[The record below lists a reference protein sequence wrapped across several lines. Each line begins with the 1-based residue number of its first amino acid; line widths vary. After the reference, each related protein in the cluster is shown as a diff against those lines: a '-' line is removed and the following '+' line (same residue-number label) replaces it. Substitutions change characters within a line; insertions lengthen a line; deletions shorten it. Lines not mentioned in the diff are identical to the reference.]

1 MATRKIYI
9 KEIDRLF
16 HFAAYGNHFGPLTE
30 SGGLDGESLHGLVA
44 HLPFLIFNL

>member
-16 HFAAYGNHFGPLTE
+16 HFAAYGNHSGPLTE
-30 SGGLDGESLHGLVA
+30 SGGLDRESLDGCVD
-44 HLPFLIFNL
+44 HLPF